1 MRFTGKIVL
10 VTGAGKNTGFG
21 IAARFAAEGATVFV
35 NDATP
40 EGAARAAAALRRK
53 GGRKVHAA
61 PADVGDPVAVEAM
74 FRAIR
79 RRARRLDV
87 LVNNAA
93 HLGVGPD
100 FLDTEPSFF
109 ESVVRVNLLGTFHV
123 SRLAARWMKDAG
135 GGAIVNI
142 GSNVSTRAIH
152 KRAGYLASKGGI
164 DALTLAMAVD
174 LAPHGIRVN
183 EVAPGYIHSDRWAT
197 LAPEHASRRRAN
209 IPLGRE
215 AMPEDIAEAVM
226 FLASDRAGNV
236 TGSRLVVD
244 GGCTAQHM
252 PKDVDV

>member
-1 MRFTGKIVL
+1 MRFSRKVVL
-10 VTGAGKNTGFG
+10 VTGAGKNTGLG
-21 IAARFAAEGATVFV
+21 IAAQFAAEGATVFL
-35 NDATP
+35 NDATA
-40 EGAARAAAALRRK
+40 EGATRAVAGLRRRGLK
-53 GGRKVHAA
+53 RVHAA
-61 PADVGDPVAVEAM
+61 PADIGDAAAVEAM

-79 RRARRLDV
+79 RRAKRLDV

-100 FLDTEPSFF
+100 FLATELPFF
-109 ESVVRVNLLGTFHV
+109 ESVVRVNLIGTFHV
-123 SRLAARWMKDAG
+123 SRLAAGWMKDTG

-152 KRAGYLASKGGI
+152 KRAAYLASKGGI

-183 EVAPGYIHSDRWAT
+183 EVAPGYIHSDRWLT
-197 LAPEHASRRRAN
+197 LPAEHARRRRAN

-215 AMPEDIAEAVM
+215 AMPDDIAEAVM